1 MESPGQWIRTAREQ
15 LGLSTRELAV
25 LAGVAYPTISRIE
38 NGHTHPRWDTV
49 ATLAR
54 SLGFSLDLNGPHPVH
69 VVCLADLVDAWSETA
84 DGSTQPDWTRLR
96 AFADQLRRHPE
107 LAGAAISPV
116 PDPSGS
122 PLIDNLLAAIA
133 ERVADDIGL
142 RRPRW
147 TRAVQPLPDPWAAPG
162 TPRMR
167 AANAANT
174 APQFAARGLLISES
188 AIWRDRP
195 LTPA

>member
-1 MESPGQWIRTAREQ
+1 MEAPGQWIRTAREQ
-15 LGLSTRELAV
+15 LGLSTRELAA

-49 ATLAR
+49 AAVAR
-54 SLGFSLDLNGPHPVH
+54 ALGFSLDLNGPNPVQ
-69 VVCLADLVDAWSETA
+69 VVPLADLVDAWTATA
-84 DGSTQPDWTRLR
+84 DGSVEPDWTRFR

-107 LAGAAISPV
+107 LAGVAIAPG
-116 PDPSGS
+116 PAPSGS
-122 PLIDNLLAAIA
+122 LLVDNLLAAIA
-133 ERVADDIGL
+133 ERVADEVGL

-147 TRAVQPLPDPWAAPG
+147 TRAVEPLLEPWEAPG

-167 AANAANT
+167 AANAAKT
-174 APQFAARGLLISES
+174 APQFEARGLSLAES
-188 AIWRDRP
+188 TIWRDRP